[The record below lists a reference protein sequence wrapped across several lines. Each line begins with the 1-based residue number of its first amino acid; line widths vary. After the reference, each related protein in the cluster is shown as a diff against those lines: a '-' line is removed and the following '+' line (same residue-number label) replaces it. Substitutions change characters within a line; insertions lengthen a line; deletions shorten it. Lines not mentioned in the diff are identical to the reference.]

1 MFKNI
6 IQHTLLCTFILW
18 VISLL
23 FPIALA
29 LKVWVGIALLTTY
42 LVLSFGV
49 KSALGWFLLIA
60 ATLFCMASIW
70 LESVPLGFNIWLGA
84 FLSAIYFSLATGGKY
99 NTKYDFGEEHVF
111 SGSSGTDWLGDYYGH
126 GMTRIHSDDFNL

>member
-1 MFKNI
+1 MFIKLKNI

-18 VISLL
+18 VISLF

-49 KSALGWFLLIA
+49 KSALGWLLLIA
-60 ATLFCMASIW
+60 ATLFCIASIW

-84 FLSAIYFSLATGGKY
+84 FLSAIYFCFATGGKY
-99 NTKYDFGEEHVF
+99 NTKYDFGEEPVSMGPLYAASLLDD
-111 SGSSGTDWLGDYYGH
+111 SGHEMMVSYTD
-126 GMTRIHSDDFNL
+126 